1 MSELEKNREI
11 GKVLPEK
18 EPQRNG
24 YNFEANLWKSNLFQL
39 FAGFHLISGVLLPF
53 FLLWGKITFIEIMLL
68 QSYFTVMI
76 VIFEIPCGAISDYIS
91 RKFSL
96 FLGGLATAFA
106 ALIYSSFPSILIFI
120 IGETVFALGF
130 SLLSGTGEALIF
142 DTLRKLEREEEMSK
156 LMAKNR
162 SFFLA
167 GIGIS
172 APIGS
177 LITLFFPINF
187 VMAFM
192 SFPFIVAALVSLSL
206 KEPNHDLERESTN
219 YLTVVKS
226 GFRELKKNS
235 TVRVLAFDFIIIDV
249 LVFLLIWMYQLY
261 LGTLSVPILFFGFVA
276 ASMTLTQIIFFN
288 LVPKLK
294 QRFKNKKI
302 FLLIYTLIPGI
313 AYILLAFTDF
323 TLIGIALILLIIGVG
338 LSRNIIFV
346 GGINKNIEEENRA
359 TVLSTIS
366 MMRSFIITIL
376 YPIIGLLVMWNLRY
390 TFIILGICIILLALF
405 SRVKNE
411 HL

>member
-18 EPQRNG
+18 EPQHKG
-24 YNFEANLWKSNLFQL
+24 YNFEANLWKSHLFQL

-53 FLLWGKITFIEIMLL
+53 YLLWGKIIFIEIMLL
-68 QSYFTVMI
+68 QSYFTICI
-76 VIFEIPCGAISDYIS
+76 VAFEIPCGAISDYIS

-106 ALIYSSFPSILIFI
+106 ALIYSSFPNIFIFI

-130 SLLSGTGEALIF
+130 SLLSGTGEAFIF
-142 DTLRKLEREEEMSK
+142 DTLRKLGREEEMSK
-156 LMAKNR
+156 IMAKNR

-167 GIGIS
+167 GLGIS

-177 LITLFFPINF
+177 LIPLYFPINF

-192 SFPFIVAALVSLSL
+192 FFPFILAALVSISL
-206 KEPNHDLERESTN
+206 KEPNHDLEREASN

-235 TVRVLAFDFIIIDV
+235 TLRVLAFDFVIIDV
-249 LVFLLIWMYQLY
+249 LIFLLIWTYQLY
-261 LGTLSVPILFFGFVA
+261 LDSLSVPLIFFGFVA

-294 QRFKNKKI
+294 KRFKNKKL
-302 FLLIYTLIPGI
+302 FLLIYTSIPGI
-313 AYILLAFTDF
+313 AYLLLAFTEII
-323 TLIGIALILLIIGVG
+323 LIGIILILLVIGVG
-338 LSRNIIFV
+338 FSRNIIFI

-366 MMRSFIITIL
+366 MVRSIIITIL

-390 TFIILGICIILLALF
+390 TFIILGICIILLALI